1 MARFAGSKCR
11 KCRQLNFS
19 VCGSEH
25 CALEKRNTPPGMHPN
40 LRRKSN
46 DYKVRLLEKQRLRYS
61 YWIPEKQFRNY
72 VEEAFT
78 KPGVPG
84 ETLVKMLERRLDNL
98 VYRVGFAPTILAA
111 RQFVVHGHVMVNGRP
126 VDRPSYLLKKGDT
139 IALKEKSRK
148 LPVVED
154 AVAKSQSRPAPG
166 YLQVDKENL
175 TATLSSLPDRDQIP
189 VQVNEKLV
197 MEHYTKYL

>member
-1 MARFAGSKCR
+1 MAGFTGSKCR

-40 LRRKSN
+40 LRRKTN
-46 DYKVRLLEKQRLRYS
+46 DYKVRLIEKQRLRYS

-72 VEEAFT
+72 VEEAFK

-84 ETLVKMLERRLDNL
+84 ETLLKMLERRLDNL
-98 VYRVGFAPTILAA
+98 VYRVGFAPTVLAA
-111 RQFVVHGHVMVNGRP
+111 RQFVVHGHVLVNGRS
-126 VDRPSYLLKKGDT
+126 VDRPSFLLRKGDT

-148 LPVVED
+148 LPIVED
-154 AVAKSQSRPAPG
+154 AVAKSQSRPAPA
-166 YLQVDKENL
+166 YMQIDKENL
-175 TATLSSLPDRDQIP
+175 TATLAALPDRDQIP
-189 VQVNEKLV
+189 VQINEKLV